1 MDGKERSMR
10 AQVGDKLVVV
20 GHHVGEHGREAEILE
35 VHGEDGAPPYLVRWI
50 ETDHQA
56 LVFPGSDARIE
67 HLPRHEVP
75 SN

>member
-1 MDGKERSMR
+1 MR

-35 VHGEDGAPPYLVRWI
+35 VRSADGAPPYLVRWL

-56 LVFPGSDARIE
+56 LVFPGSDASIE
-67 HLPRHEVP
+67 HLPGHQVHA
-75 SN
+75 N